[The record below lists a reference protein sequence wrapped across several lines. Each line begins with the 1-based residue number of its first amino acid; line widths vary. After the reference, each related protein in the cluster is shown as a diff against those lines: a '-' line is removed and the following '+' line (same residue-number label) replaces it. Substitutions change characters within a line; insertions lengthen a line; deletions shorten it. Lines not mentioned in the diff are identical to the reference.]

1 MASQVIAAQRGL
13 GNLHFPDFKP
23 MTQLVD
29 TSVQVIVHFNSM
41 HSLNFAN
48 QPSGY
53 EVKQQLSILEG
64 IPVEFI
70 LLTINGHIVNDSA
83 FVRPVGSEFVV
94 MRATIAGGV
103 AGGKGGFGA
112 MLRSLAKQAGTK
124 KTTDFGACRDLSG
137 RRLRHVNDEKI
148 LQKWK
153 EAKDKGEDF
162 DVEEATASGI
172 ELWYLGTPSW
182 ADGIK
187 TDYRKKFMKP
197 RRKTKMCMDWI
208 RARKDRKAPEGAPA
222 SWGCPR
228 GRRCEFAHGDEEL
241 RGEMGE
247 AKEQEKY
254 QVKDAEA
261 NKKRDAYMAALSQ
274 QEEATVLSDM
284 VLQGIRAQKKARLS
298 KAGNNEI
305 DTARDTM
312 QMLPLDGMDF
322 PDYDDFSTEQCVVIQ
337 KPAKILPPKKV
348 EEQKPSSKK
357 TVDTVTALPLAP
369 KATHPI
375 WLKTLSGK
383 LIVTN
388 EGELESESEF
398 ATVSVCCEIS
408 EGKWYYEVELL
419 SAGLMQV
426 SEAISTI

>member
-357 TVDTVTALPLAP
+357 TVDTVTALPKAP

>member
-322 PDYDDFSTEQCVVIQ
+322 PDYDDFSAEQCVVIQ

-426 SEAISTI
+426 SEAISTK